1 MPKALRIILVVQL
14 LLGTVWTLAMLTEL
28 QKSLASLSLFVLIY
42 AFHLIFFFVA
52 LWAVWKH
59 PDLRRKAVL
68 IMVLPVG
75 FLFLPYMITSL
86 FGDLLKAEQLASL
99 AIAAAVLCLVLGI
112 ALPRKTARLL
122 PNGLFRS
129 RGFNIL
135 VIVLMVLAWLLP
147 IVPIVWLAQ
156 HGDAGGPGGGQGSP
170 GMGAAYVLAA
180 AAMYL
185 IGLGAAS
192 VMMGVLGWLGLRG
205 DVVGAQRKLHTT
217 QLVIAAPGLLLGS
230 GTLAWLLTQAG

>member
-14 LLGTVWTLAMLTEL
+14 LLGAVWTLAMLTEL
-28 QKSLASLSLFVLIY
+28 QKSLAALTLFVLIY
-42 AFHLIFFFVA
+42 PFHLVFFFVA

-75 FLFLPYMITSL
+75 FLFLPYMITSF
-86 FGDLLKAEQLASL
+86 FGNPLSADQLASL
-99 AIAAAVLCLVLGI
+99 AIAAGVFCLVLGI
-112 ALPRKTARLL
+112 ALPRKTATLL

-135 VIVLMVLAWLLP
+135 VIVLMVLAWLFP
-147 IVPIVWLAQ
+147 IVPIAWLAQ
-156 HGDAGGPGGGQGSP
+156 HGGTAGPGGGQGSP
-170 GMGAAYVLAA
+170 GMGAAYVLVG

-192 VMMGVLGWLGLRG
+192 VMTGVLGWLGLRG
-205 DVVGAQRKLHTT
+205 DVVGAQRRLHTA
-217 QLVIAAPGLLLGS
+217 QLTIAAPGVLLGS
-230 GTLAWLLTQAG
+230 GTFMWMLSQAG